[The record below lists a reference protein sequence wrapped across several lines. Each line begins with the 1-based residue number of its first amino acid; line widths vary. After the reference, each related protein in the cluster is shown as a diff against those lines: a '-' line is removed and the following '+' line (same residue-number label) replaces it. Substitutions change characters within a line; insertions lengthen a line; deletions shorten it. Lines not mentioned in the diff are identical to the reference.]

1 MKKFLFGALCALSV
15 ASLNAADFFSTEKC
29 DDFIT
34 FGARVGVNT
43 TNRTISG
50 SAFPAA
56 FHNETWGTGF
66 SVGVV
71 ADLNIR
77 DYLSIQPGVFF
88 DTRSG
93 RYALAGTAVGSG
105 LETICGADEYTQLG
119 KRNSYNLTI
128 PIMAVMHFN
137 IVDEVRWN
145 VEFGPYLAILLD
157 SKNKV
162 THLMSGV
169 ENPVPLFTQ
178 TPASVDFGFKMGTGF
193 EIFDHYYIGAHYM
206 AGCISAWK
214 ELKIDNLKKNFGG
227 LTKGWTFTIGY
238 NF

>member
-105 LETICGADEYTQLG
+105 LDQVERGGEADRGRIAAGMQQAEGREEADEY
-119 KRNSYNLTI
+119 
-128 PIMAVMHFN
+128 F
-137 IVDEVRWN
+137 
-145 VEFGPYLAILLD
+145 
-157 SKNKV
+157 
-162 THLMSGV
+162 
-169 ENPVPLFTQ
+169 
-178 TPASVDFGFKMGTGF
+178 
-193 EIFDHYYIGAHYM
+193 
-206 AGCISAWK
+206 
-214 ELKIDNLKKNFGG
+214 
-227 LTKGWTFTIGY
+227 
-238 NF
+238 